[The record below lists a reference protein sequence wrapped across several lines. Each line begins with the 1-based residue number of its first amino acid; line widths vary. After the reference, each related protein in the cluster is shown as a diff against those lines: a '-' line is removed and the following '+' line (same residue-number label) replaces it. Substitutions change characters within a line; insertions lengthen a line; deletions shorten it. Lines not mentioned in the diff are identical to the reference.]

1 MHVWHYRVALTLK
14 RIRFVLILSIVNV
27 KMFWPKYIILFTE
40 LLIGKLLF
48 LTCGCPMDIFISP
61 TLISN
66 ISTYCNEIYLKQVS
80 FTFFLKIN
88 FYAKDTIVL
97 IWKDDSQNNK
107 IQYFKLCIILFLKI
121 PMIITWLSW
130 KSQNY
135 LDIDIPI
142 FCFYIKQILVLFFYL
157 TKTAI
162 WRFLCLL

>member
-1 MHVWHYRVALTLK
+1 MAQIYNLIHWAFDWKIIVFDLWLSSWHINIANTY
-14 RIRFVLILSIVNV
+14 FWYFYILSWNI
-27 KMFWPKYIILFTE
+27 FETCIFYI
-40 LLIGKLLF
+40 
-48 LTCGCPMDIFISP
+48 
-61 TLISN
+61 
-66 ISTYCNEIYLKQVS
+66 
-80 FTFFLKIN
+80 FLKS
-88 FYAKDTIVL
+88 AL
-97 IWKDDSQNNK
+97 IWKVDSQNNK